1 MNSND
6 YHIANLS
13 ETEQEKLASLEKELG
28 KILIAW
34 EGEQSVQN

>member
-6 YHIANLS
+6 YHLARLS
-13 ETEQEKLASLEKELG
+13 EAEEEKLASLEKELG

-34 EGEQSVQN
+34 EDEKSVQN